1 MSKVK
6 NQKPLRTEVNE
17 ELLSLLDI
25 SCNIAEKVQMS
36 IEEELNELQNAL
48 SDWELLLHTD
58 IKYGNT
64 ADVRSDR
71 AQMQRL
77 RLRIRAL
84 TEQMSSC
91 IIPAK
96 ELAAS

>member
-1 MSKVK
+1 MSKRK
-6 NQKPLRTEVNE
+6 HPKPLRTEVNE
-17 ELLSLLDI
+17 ELLSLLDL
-25 SCNIAEKVQMS
+25 SCNIKEKIQMS
-36 IEEELNELQNAL
+36 IEEELEELQGAL
-48 SDWELLLHTD
+48 IDWDLLLHTD

-91 IIPAK
+91 IIPQK